1 MERTVVGEPGVVDQ
15 LINRGLVG
23 GKLVVKFGCCTGG
36 GKIEDDWFYGDV
48 VSLLES
54 GGDFSEG
61 VLGSGDEDQGV
72 GVLGV
77 DFGEGE
83 SDASRCAGD
92 EGGGFCHVLRLWLDS
107 LTVRILDIE
116 PRVLAVC
123 C

>member
-1 MERTVVGEPGVVDQ
+1 MERSVVCEPSIVDE
-15 LINRGLVG
+15 LINWGLVCGELAIEFG
-23 GKLVVKFGCCTGG
+23 GCTGG
-36 GKIEDDWFYGDV
+36 GKIEGDWFYGDV

-54 GGDFSEG
+54 GGDFCEG
-61 VLGSGDEDQGV
+61 VFGSGDEDEGV

-77 DFGEGE
+77 DFGESE
-83 SDASRCAGD
+83 TDASGCAGD

>member
-15 LINRGLVG
+15 LIYRGLVG
-23 GKLVVKFGCCTGG
+23 GELVVKFSSCTGG
-36 GKIEDDWFYGDV
+36 GKIEGDWFYGDV

-54 GGDFSEG
+54 GGDFFKG
-61 VLGSGDEDQGV
+61 VFGSGDKDQRV
-72 GVLGV
+72 GVLGI
-77 DFGEGE
+77 DFGESE
-83 SDASRCAGD
+83 SDTSGCAGD